1 MSVAPNFG
9 GETAAGR
16 SMLGKSVR
24 VTGEIRCQEPLII
37 EGEVDGSIEMLEH
50 RLTIAGNGKVRATV
64 KAREIDVLGAMNGQ
78 AEALDKIHIRKG
90 AEFVGDIQ
98 SAGIVIEDG
107 GYIKGNI
114 DLSRNHSN
122 GGRK

>member
-1 MSVAPNFG
+1 MSVAPSFG
-9 GETAAGR
+9 GETPAGR
-16 SMLGKSVR
+16 SMLGKSV
-24 VTGEIRCQEPLII
+24 VVKGEIHSHEALTI

-64 KAREIDVLGAMNGQ
+64 KAREIDVIGSMNGQ

-98 SAGIVIEDG
+98 SASIVIEDG
-107 GYIKGNI
+107 GYMKGNI
-114 DLSRNHSN
+114 DLSRTSN
-122 GGRK
+122 GPRH